1 MTDMM
6 CLQTADKAV
15 FSCPKEGTNMDE
27 IYVIMYIDN
36 EARTLVFGGV
46 RDVVREEDCV
56 AIKFDEGPDILLN
69 WGSVIA
75 IGGEEIKGML

>member
-1 MTDMM
+1 
-6 CLQTADKAV
+6 
-15 FSCPKEGTNMDE
+15 MDE